1 MYDYGQNAWYKNQW
15 VRITE
20 ILSNNKYYIDYTNS
34 DGDHTIVDG
43 SELSATPV
51 P

>member
-1 MYDYGQNAWYKNQW
+1 MYDYGQNVWYKNQR

-34 DGDHTIVDG
+34 DGDHTIVNE
-43 SELSATPV
+43 SELSLSPII
-51 P
+51 